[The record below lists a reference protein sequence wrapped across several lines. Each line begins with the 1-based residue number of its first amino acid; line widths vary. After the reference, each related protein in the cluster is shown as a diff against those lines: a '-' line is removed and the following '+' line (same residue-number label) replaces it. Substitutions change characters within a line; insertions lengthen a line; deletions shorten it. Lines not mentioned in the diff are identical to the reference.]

1 MENNKMID
9 EIKKDAQER
18 MQKSVGAMTD
28 AFKKVRTGRANPSL
42 LDGITVDY
50 YGSPTAISQVANI
63 IVEDGRT
70 LAINAWEK
78 PMIAVIEKAIMK
90 SDLGINPATNGD
102 TIRIPMPMLTEET
115 RKDFIKIARAE
126 AEKGRISVR
135 NIRRDA
141 NGDVKSL
148 LKEKEI
154 SEDEERQTEDEI
166 QKITDKFI
174 AEVDKLLAGKEK
186 DLMQV

>member
-1 MENNKMID
+1 VIN
-9 EIKKDAQER
+9 EIQQDAQER
-18 MQKSVGAMTD
+18 MKKSIDALLN
-28 AFKKVRTGRANPSL
+28 AFKKVRTGRANPAI

-50 YGSPTAISQVANI
+50 YGSPTQISQVANI

-70 LAINAWEK
+70 LAINPWEK
-78 PMIAVIEKAIMK
+78 PMVALIEKAILK
-90 SDLGINPATNGD
+90 SDLGITPATNGD
-102 TIRIPMPMLTEET
+102 TIRVPMPMLTEET
-115 RKDFIKIARAE
+115 RKDYIKQARAE
-126 AEKGRISVR
+126 AEKGRVSIR

-141 NGDVKSL
+141 NGDVKDL

-154 SEDEERQTEDEI
+154 SEDEARQGEDAV

-174 AEVDKLLAGKEK
+174 KQVDELLAEKEK

>member
-1 MENNKMID
+1 VIN
-9 EIKKDAQER
+9 EIQQDAQER
-18 MQKSVGAMTD
+18 MKKSIDALIN
-28 AFKKVRTGRANPSL
+28 AFKKVRTGRANPAI
-42 LDGITVDY
+42 LDGIMVDY
-50 YGSPTAISQVANI
+50 YGSPTQISQVANI

-70 LAINAWEK
+70 LAINPWEK
-78 PMIAVIEKAIMK
+78 PMVAVIEKAILK
-90 SDLGINPATNGD
+90 SDLGITPATNGD

-115 RKDFIKIARAE
+115 RKDYIKQARAE
-126 AEKGRISVR
+126 AEKGRVSIR

-141 NGDVKSL
+141 NGDVKDL

-154 SEDEERQTEDEI
+154 SEDEARQGEDAV

-174 AEVDKLLAGKEK
+174 KEVDDLLAEKEK

>member
-1 MENNKMID
+1 MIN
-9 EIKKDAQER
+9 EIQQDAQER
-18 MQKSVGAMTD
+18 MKKSIDALLN
-28 AFKKVRTGRANPSL
+28 AFKKVRTGRANPAI

-50 YGSPTAISQVANI
+50 YGSPTQISQVANI

-70 LAINAWEK
+70 LAINPWEK
-78 PMIAVIEKAIMK
+78 PMVALIEKAILK
-90 SDLGINPATNGD
+90 SDLGITPATNGD

-115 RKDFIKIARAE
+115 RKDYIKQARAE
-126 AEKGRISVR
+126 AEKGRVSIR

-141 NGDVKSL
+141 NGDVKDL

-154 SEDEERQTEDEI
+154 SEDEARQGEDEV
-166 QKITDKFI
+166 QKVTDKFI
-174 AEVDKLLAGKEK
+174 KQVDELLAEKEK